1 MTLLKRGFAVP
12 SSPTMTIQFCE
23 RWLQKAAEYDD
34 QTLIGAFDKFFSL
47 FVAFNRLYS
56 HICIQ
61 SGRTIKGD
69 RKQAT
74 NGFANIVGTQRL
86 VEALDNGGSQDVTIL
101 GDLIQPG
108 GSFYLISDWDSGQPD
123 VARNRQL
130 YEQLRGPNPANRAR
144 AVLKYLYLIRCNM
157 FHGSKDFDNKQ
168 LEIIRPAT
176 RCLERIVRAGL
187 RFMRNNAV

>member
-1 MTLLKRGFAVP
+1 
-12 SSPTMTIQFCE
+12 MTIQFCE

-34 QTLIGAFDKFFSL
+34 QTLTGAFDKFFSL

-61 SGRTIKGD
+61 SGRAIKGD

-74 NGFANIVGTQRL
+74 AGFASVVGAQRL
-86 VEALDNGGSQDVTIL
+86 VAALDNGGSQDVTIL

-108 GSFYLISDWDSGQPD
+108 GPFYLISDGSQGQPD

-130 YEQLRGPNPANRAR
+130 YERLRGPNPANRAR
-144 AVLKYLYLIRCNM
+144 AVLEYLYLIRCNM

-168 LEIIRPAT
+168 LQIIQPAT

-187 RFMRNNAV
+187 GFMRNNAV